1 VPLSLRLNTPALG
14 PHNAFMDLLDAQ
26 KKTATLLLVNEY
38 KQTNTTAVR
47 VPSKVH
53 IL

>member
-1 VPLSLRLNTPALG
+1 
-14 PHNAFMDLLDAQ
+14 MDLLDAQ

-38 KQTNTTAVR
+38 KQTNTTAVS

-53 IL
+53 ILWYTIYNISCL